1 MKRTERQARD
11 IFSRFQADI
20 LDNKHPKAINT
31 QKFSDYVAAQT
42 GYTLKMVIVPM
53 GEVLRG
59 IIVRKTTS
67 TPKEALI
74 LISDFNNECWTRFTL
89 IKEVCHLFLTYET
102 EITSDNA
109 LEMAQALMRHVTYMP
124 DFLPVIDD
132 GEKELDEFE
141 KALQSLLEERLGYK
155 GDDLMNDYLMLANPL
170 GAEEASAVVAAIEI
184 MIPVINKDWITSQIT
199 SGVTLYSLASQLKVP
214 KLILEYR
221 LNQWF
226 IKYH

>member
-1 MKRTERQARD
+1 MQRTEKQARD
-11 IFSRFQADI
+11 IFGQFQVKI

-31 QKFSDYVAAQT
+31 TKFSNYVAEET
-42 GYTLKMVIVPM
+42 GYTLKTVIVPM

-89 IKEVCHLFLTYET
+89 IKEVCHLFLTYEKK
-102 EITSDNA
+102 IVSDNA
-109 LEMAQALMRHVTYMP
+109 LVMAQALMRHVVYMP

-132 GEKELDEFE
+132 GEKKQDEIE
-141 KALQSLLEERLGYK
+141 KALHALLAEKLGYK
-155 GDDLMNDYLMLANPL
+155 GDDLMNDYLMLTNPL

-184 MIPVINKDWITSQIT
+184 MIPVINKEWITSQIE
-199 SGVTLYSLASQLKVP
+199 SGVTLYNLASQLKVP

-226 IKYH
+226 IKY